1 MFLVN
6 SLQFRIPQKPYLIK
20 PHKHPPEE
28 VILDHLGDVHKIITF
43 LTPGNSR
50 KDLKKLRDSSAAD
63 IIVHLESVRSSVTHQ
78 NQSPIRIL

>member
-6 SLQFRIPQKPYLIK
+6 SLQFRLPQKPYLIK

-63 IIVHLESVRSSVTHQ
+63 MIVNLESVRSSVDP
-78 NQSPIRIL
+78 SESVP